1 MAWHKAT
8 TTTQLTDRQVVG
20 VEVNGVEVAVYRL
33 DDGYYA
39 TNNICTHQRAFM
51 SDGYIEND
59 CIECPLHQAIFDIK
73 TGAAL
78 EGPAKGPLASY
89 PTRVDGDDIL
99 VELP

>member
-8 TTTQLTDRQVVG
+8 TKAALADRDVIG

-39 TNNICTHQRAFM
+39 TGNICTHQRAFM
-51 SDGYIEND
+51 SDGYVENG

-78 EGPAKGPLASY
+78 EGPSKGPLPSY
-89 PTRVDGDDIL
+89 PARVDGDDIF
-99 VELP
+99 VDLP